1 MKIEAI
7 TLNAAD
13 TKQAEQLGIDR
24 VELVGA
30 IGEGGLTP
38 SHGVIKTVLE
48 SVSIPVQI
56 MVRPHSFSF
65 CYDDKDW
72 EIMKED
78 IAFIRSLG
86 GKRIVIGG
94 INSDGS
100 VDEALL
106 DKVIKRA
113 PDIDITFHRAFD
125 EVASQTEAYRTLAK
139 YSQNV
144 KRILTSG
151 GKAKAP
157 QAILELQELVTLSRE
172 INGPEILVGSGV
184 NPDNIGTLH
193 KQIDANQ
200 YHIGSG
206 LRRDGDFQ
214 NELDAEKLQIVEG
227 QAPRPGSK
235 T

>member
-7 TLNAAD
+7 ILNAVD
-13 TKQAEQLGIDR
+13 TKQAEELGVDR

-38 SHGVIKTVLE
+38 SHGVIKTVLGTAR
-48 SVSIPVQI
+48 IPAQI

-65 CYDDKDW
+65 CYEEKDW

-86 GKRIVIGG
+86 GKRIVFGG
-94 INSDGS
+94 VTEDGK

-106 DKVIKRA
+106 DKVIEQA
-113 PDIDITFHRAFD
+113 PDINITFHRAFD

-151 GKAKAP
+151 GKEKAS
-157 QAILELQELVTLSRE
+157 QAIPELQELVTLSQE
-172 INGPEILVGSGV
+172 MDGPEILVGSGV
-184 NPDNIGTLH
+184 KPENIGTLH
-193 KQIDANQ
+193 QQIGASQ

-227 QAPRPGSK
+227 QALHPSSK
-235 T
+235 A